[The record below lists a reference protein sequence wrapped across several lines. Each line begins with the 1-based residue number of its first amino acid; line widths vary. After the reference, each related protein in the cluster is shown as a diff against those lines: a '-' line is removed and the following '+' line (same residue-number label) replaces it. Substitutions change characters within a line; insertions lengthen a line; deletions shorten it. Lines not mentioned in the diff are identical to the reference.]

1 MSVNFTTIVLGNK
14 KRQVRL
20 RAEANYDPFRIF
32 PYLQDVK
39 NNNIFCVDEGDMFYD
54 FIGDQGPL
62 RFISEKFKDLLES
75 SGVKEVSFIPIKIKD
90 SKLQY
95 YAFVE
100 TQINSRCDFDSE
112 GDRIYGT
119 FRIDFTSWNGEEFF
133 YLKGSGATVCSFRVK
148 ELIEKNGITNVS
160 FESLDKY

>member
-39 NNNIFCVDEGDMFYD
+39 NNNAFCVDEGDMFYD
-54 FIGDQGPL
+54 FIGAQGPL
-62 RFISEKFKDLLES
+62 RFVSEKFKDLLES
-75 SGVKEVSFIPIKIKD
+75 SGVKGVSFIPIKIKD

-100 TQINSRCDFDSE
+100 T
-112 GDRIYGT
+112 
-119 FRIDFTSWNGEEFF
+119 
-133 YLKGSGATVCSFRVK
+133 
-148 ELIEKNGITNVS
+148 
-160 FESLDKY
+160 

>member
-39 NNNIFCVDEGDMFYD
+39 NNNAFCVEEGDMFYD

-75 SGVKEVSFIPIKIKD
+75 SGVKGVSFIPIKIKD

-100 TQINSRCDFDSE
+100 TQIKSKVRFRFRRRPYLWYIPNRFYFMEWRRILLSE
-112 GDRIYGT
+112 RQRG
-119 FRIDFTSWNGEEFF
+119 NGLFF
-133 YLKGSGATVCSFRVK
+133 
-148 ELIEKNGITNVS
+148 
-160 FESLDKY
+160 